1 MGGLRLRAEPKLL
14 FLLVAWAISVTCAI
28 LLQSI
33 IPFLSFAFTL
43 RSAWKCSVG
52 EDHTWF
58 QYLGCT
64 PPKQG
69 VTRFFPMLAFDDW
82 QTYANWNPEQRSGA
96 RPGCVASE
104 LSGQPM
110 NFLKPKRLINCLKS
124 KQWSF
129 QCRLLHKPAHQ
140 IATVDSHFH
149 RVQIRNK
156 IEF

>member
-69 VTRFFPMLAFDDW
+69 VTRFFLLCSLSMTGRLM
-82 QTYANWNPEQRSGA
+82 QTEIRNNEVE
-96 RPGCVASE
+96 PGCVASE